1 MKKYAL
7 AYAMNEGLP
16 LFTKEDL
23 QCLTHINL
31 AFGLVKDGLLDMSQ
45 LTNLSLIE
53 TFRAWKPEIRIV
65 LSVGNTPAAARRV
78 LTGTPG
84 TERILPCCFRRCGIS
99 LAPAACPL
107 PQGPGNILCGTRK
120 WKRWPAW

>member
-53 TFRAWKPEIRIV
+53 TFRAWKPVIR
-65 LSVGNTPAAARRV
+65 
-78 LTGTPG
+78 
-84 TERILPCCFRRCGIS
+84 
-99 LAPAACPL
+99 
-107 PQGPGNILCGTRK
+107 
-120 WKRWPAW
+120 